1 MPLLALH
8 ASISLP
14 VTLVVVARGYR
25 AEGAARARANRAV
38 HWWSRTLLRI
48 FGITVVRKGQPL
60 PEPVLLVANHS
71 SWADI
76 EVIHAEVPAGFVAK
90 AEIARWPIIGFMA
103 KVGGSVFHHRGSGS
117 SGARVVEAMAQ
128 RLREGR
134 SVAIFPEGRTGP
146 GRPVLP
152 FHGRLLQ
159 AAIDTDTPIQA
170 VAIRFVRNG
179 DYDGSIAFR
188 DGENFVQSVLR
199 MLGQPP
205 AIAELHFLEPRTAAG
220 EGRSELARALRQQV
234 VSVVEA

>member
-1 MPLLALH
+1 M
-8 ASISLP
+8 
-14 VTLVVVARGYR
+14 
-25 AEGAARARANRAV
+25 
-38 HWWSRTLLRI
+38 
-48 FGITVVRKGQPL
+48 
-60 PEPVLLVANHS
+60 
-71 SWADI
+71 
-76 EVIHAEVPAGFVAK
+76 
-90 AEIARWPIIGFMA
+90 
-103 KVGGSVFHHRGSGS
+103 
-117 SGARVVEAMAQ
+117 
-128 RLREGR
+128 
-134 SVAIFPEGRTGP
+134 
-146 GRPVLP
+146 LP